1 MYPTISAQ
9 DGLSVCTSHYA
20 FMVSQSLS
28 EALVY
33 WFAFL
38 FVEKVHKTSGLTR
51 SWKKNTFSKGLKMT
65 PFSACFWLS
74 PTFLLFYGVQGNF
87 FVKTSFKPDLNDLW
101 IHSKTLKRPGASEST
116 AVECQVECNQLPGCE
131 FARVQGNEC
140 QLGTLTKWEHLTAT
154 PLGLQRSNEEV
165 FVTQGKPTEEASFS
179 DYLGV
184 DYRGGRAWFD
194 VQ

>member
-28 EALVY
+28 EALIPLLY

-74 PTFLLFYGVQGNF
+74 PTFLLLYGVQGNF
-87 FVKTSFKPDLNDLW
+87 FVKRSFNPDLNDLW
-101 IHSKTLKRPGASEST
+101 IRSKTLKRPGASEKVKALPLS
-116 AVECQVECNQLPGCE
+116 ASWSAINSQVANSLGFRGMSVIWGRLPSGS
-131 FARVQGNEC
+131 A
-140 QLGTLTKWEHLTAT
+140 W
-154 PLGLQRSNEEV
+154 LQPHWVNIN
-165 FVTQGKPTEEASFS
+165 K
-179 DYLGV
+179 YII
-184 DYRGGRAWFD
+184 
-194 VQ
+194 